1 MAKTTKQEER
11 LIFTTEKVEEIRKK
25 EEDGYK
31 ITRFEKFWYANFPQ
45 VRRANLNFALTD
57 DETLEYTKCML
68 GVDIHGLPFIDPETQ
83 VLKLSGVQYFS
94 ETFCKIKTEMG
105 EVKNMRL
112 RDYQLDILDMFTD
125 NRFSLLCS
133 SRQSGK
139 CYIYSTFV
147 TLGNKNVPIYQLWYE
162 SIVNPTIIQ
171 RIKYGIYYLLHRYIN

>member
-31 ITRFEKFWYANFPQ
+31 ITRFEKFWYGQFPQ
-45 VRRANLNFALTD
+45 VRRANLNFALSD
-57 DETLEYTKCML
+57 EETLEYTKCML
-68 GVDIHGLPFIDPETQ
+68 GVDIDGLPYVDPETQ
-83 VLKLSGVQYFS
+83 VHKLSGVQYFAES
-94 ETFCKIKTEMG
+94 FCKIKTEMG

-112 RDYQLDILDMFTD
+112 RDYQLSILDMFTD
-125 NRFSLLCS
+125 NRFSVLAS

-139 CYIYSTFV
+139 CNIYSTFV
-147 TLGNKNVPIYQLWYE
+147 TIGEKNVPIYQLWYE

-171 RIKYGIYYLLHRYIN
+171 KIKYGIYYLLNKIG